1 MTFRTLEGIAL
12 GLLISLLD
20 PFARVAV
27 ICLAPF
33 GWYPQALSTPDE
45 TKPPY
50 GLYEPSQVRAYFG
63 AAPLHVSEPTY
74 WRRVWG
80 DICWLAG
87 RNVLFGL
94 SYRFKPRELYFS
106 SLGVV
111 PGTVSVVE
119 RGRVTKYTFGEFVQ
133 YTIRLLPKFGIQMG
147 WKVDGYLH
155 QLEAAG
161 WNKEPSMQGRPIFS
175 IRKLG

>member
-1 MTFRTLEGIAL
+1 MTLRTIEGIAL
-12 GLLISLLD
+12 GLMISIMD
-20 PFARVAV
+20 PFARLVV

-33 GWYPQALSTPDE
+33 GWYPKDLVTPDE
-45 TKPPY
+45 PTSPY
-50 GLYEPSQVRAYFG
+50 GLYEPAQVRSYYG
-63 AAPLHVSEPTY
+63 NGVIGDKPSY

-94 SYRFKPRELYFS
+94 SYRFKPYELYFTH
-106 SLGVV
+106 LGVV
-111 PGTVSVVE
+111 PGRMDVFES
-119 RGRVTKYTFGEFVQ
+119 GRITKYTFGEFVQ
-133 YTIRLLPKFGIQMG
+133 YTIRLLPNFGIQMG
-147 WKVDGYLH
+147 WKVDGYIN
-155 QLEAAG
+155 QAAAAG